1 MEKLITAFGV
11 LPNSS
16 EIQTKKIQIA
26 IDECAK
32 SGDTLV
38 FLEGV
43 YNSGTL
49 CFRSNAKIKLEKGA
63 VISGA
68 HDLSHYPDNE
78 ASFVD
83 AVGRKRGKCLAIAY
97 KTENLE
103 IFGEGEICGNGQA
116 FLDERPFLFR
126 FIEAKNCKLSGIKLS
141 ASPSWCLHI
150 NQSSNIEIDGI
161 SIDNRVNANNDGIDI
176 DSSKNISIKNS
187 HIVSD
192 DDGICLKSTSDI
204 PCKGITVRNC
214 KISSG
219 WGAIKIGTE
228 SMGDFSDI
236 SIEDCYVYDTLGGGI
251 KIVPTD
257 GGSVD
262 GVSIK
267 NIKMDNTAG
276 PIFIISGTRMREY
289 MGKCKKTKSFIKNV
303 LIENITADTVS
314 APERGE
320 WDGGVWGNAHG
331 EIIISGTKENPIENL
346 TLKNIKADLPGGI
359 KDYEEHE
366 VPYVGEK
373 YPEFHRMDIVP
384 AKGIFARDVLG
395 LNLENVSLTYKE
407 EDVRE
412 EIVLENV
419 K

>member
-16 EIQTKKIQIA
+16 EIQTRKIQIA

-49 CFRSNAKIKLEKGA
+49 SLRSNGKIKLEKGA

-176 DSSKNISIKNS
+176 DSSENISIKNS

-267 NIKMDNTAG
+267 NIKMDNTTG

-303 LIENITADTVS
+303 LIENITADTIS

-331 EIIISGTKENPIENL
+331 EIIISGTKENPI
-346 TLKNIKADLPGGI
+346 
-359 KDYEEHE
+359 
-366 VPYVGEK
+366 
-373 YPEFHRMDIVP
+373 
-384 AKGIFARDVLG
+384 
-395 LNLENVSLTYKE
+395 
-407 EDVRE
+407 
-412 EIVLENV
+412 
-419 K
+419 

>member
-1 MEKLITAFGV
+1 MEINVKSFGV
-11 LPNSS
+11 MPNSE
-16 EIQTKKIQIA
+16 EIQTSKIQEA

-38 FLEGV
+38 FPEGI

-49 CFRSNAKIKLEKGA
+49 CFRSNGRIKLEKGA

-68 HDLSHYPDNE
+68 LDLSHYPDNE

-83 AVGRKRGKCLAIAY
+83 AVGRKRGKALIIAY

-103 IFGEGEICGNGQA
+103 IFGEGEICGNGKV
-116 FLDERPFLFR
+116 FTEERPFLFR
-126 FIEAKNCKLSGIKLS
+126 FVEAKNCKLSGINLS
-141 ASPSWCLHI
+141 SSPSWCLHI

-176 DSSKNISIKNS
+176 DSSDNITVTNCNIA
-187 HIVSD
+187 SD
-192 DDGICLKSTSDI
+192 DDGLCLKSTSDR
-204 PCKGITVRNC
+204 PCRNIKIKNC
-214 KISSG
+214 KVSSG

-228 SMGDFSDI
+228 SMGDFLDI
-236 SIEDCYVYDTLGGGI
+236 SVEDCHVYDTLGGGI

-262 GVSIK
+262 GVTIK
-267 NIKMDNTAG
+267 NIRMENTTG
-276 PIFIISGTRMREY
+276 PIFIVSGTRMREY
-289 MGKCKKTKSFIKNV
+289 MGKCKESKSNIKNV
-303 LIENITADTVS
+303 VIENITADTVS
-314 APERGE
+314 APIRGE
-320 WDGGVWGNAHG
+320 WDGEIWGNAIG
-331 EIIISGTKENPIENL
+331 GIIISGTKENPIENL
-346 TLKNIKADLPGGI
+346 TLKDITASLPGGSLT
-359 KDYEEHE
+359 YSSHP
-366 VPYVGEK
+366 VPYIGEK

-384 AKGIFARDVLG
+384 AKGIYARDILG
-395 LNLENVSLTYKE
+395 LSLENVSLTYKE

-412 EIVLENV
+412 EIVFENV